1 MAACGF
7 LLYACTD
14 LKTWEF
20 DLDIIELAF
29 LSIVQGITEFLP
41 ISSSAHLILGREA
54 MVALGLASGHM
65 TSAEELAFDIAL
77 HIGSLGAVLIYLRND
92 LTMFIRGLLDL
103 LRGRYSDNAVLLI
116 LTIVASMPI
125 VIVALIFKDLITH
138 SGRSISIVA
147 WSTLVFGLLLWV
159 ADRRWENKAE
169 LHELTLRDCVTIG
182 LAQCLAVIPGVSRS
196 GICMTAGRFI
206 GLDRTLSARFAM
218 LLSVPTI
225 LGAGLLA
232 SVDLARTGNVT
243 VTTDAL
249 VGGILAFLSA
259 WAAIGFLM
267 RWLRTRSYTP
277 FVVYRILLGI
287 ILLVA
292 IAAKPGATMG
302 G

>member
-1 MAACGF
+1 LSIF
-7 LLYACTD
+7 
-14 LKTWEF
+14 
-20 DLDIIELAF
+20 ELAF
-29 LSIVQGITEFLP
+29 LSIVQGVTEFLP
-41 ISSSAHLILGREA
+41 VSSSAHLILGRKA

-77 HIGSLGAVLIYLRND
+77 HIGSLGAVLIYFRNEM
-92 LTMFIRGLLDL
+92 TKFIHGLLDL
-103 LRGRYSDNAVLLI
+103 LRGRYSDNAALLI
-116 LTIVASMPI
+116 LTIVASVPI

-138 SGRSISIVA
+138 SGRSTSMVA
-147 WSTLVFGLLLWV
+147 WSTLLFGLLLWV
-159 ADRRWENKAE
+159 ADRRLESKAA
-169 LHELTLRDCVTIG
+169 LHELTLRDGVTMG

-196 GICMTAGRFI
+196 GICMTAGRLI

-225 LGAGLLA
+225 LGAGVLA
-232 SVDLARTGNVT
+232 SMDLVRAGNVA

-277 FVVYRILLGI
+277 FVVYRVLLGM

-292 IAAKPGATMG
+292 IADQSSATIG
-302 G
+302 V